1 MLLTETERR
10 EEKRYRD
17 RKFRDRNELIIL
29 SLDKYSSSVC
39 SGTSLKKGIKKGN
52 SNWWE
57 KGHTFDGWPFQA
69 FLYKKHQQ
77 QVTMIVTHTPEVSF
91 SLSSLRSWNILD
103 SCRHFESFDLQLQAP
118 GFDGLG
124 EGPGTVGPG

>member
-57 KGHTFDGWPFQA
+57 KDTFDGWPFQA

-77 QVTMIVTHTPEVSF
+77 QVTNESHTYS
-91 SLSSLRSWNILD
+91 
-103 SCRHFESFDLQLQAP
+103 
-118 GFDGLG
+118 
-124 EGPGTVGPG
+124 